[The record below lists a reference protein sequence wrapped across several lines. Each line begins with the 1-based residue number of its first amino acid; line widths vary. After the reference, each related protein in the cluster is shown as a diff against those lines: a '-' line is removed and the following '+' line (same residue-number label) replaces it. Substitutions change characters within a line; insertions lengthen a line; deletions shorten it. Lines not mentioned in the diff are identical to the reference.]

1 MTEEN
6 KIEEEKVTVAQ
17 YPQKMPDLSRN
28 EKLAGMTV
36 YSCGYNVT
44 YDEGGYA
51 VQSIKV
57 DYVNGEGVRPAGEK
71 ARPIEEVLAELGE

>member
-1 MTEEN
+1 MEEN
-6 KIEEEKVTVAQ
+6 KEKKITVAK

-28 EKLAGMTV
+28 EKLAGKTV
-36 YSCGYNVT
+36 YSCGFNVT
-44 YDEGGYA
+44 YDEKGYA

-57 DYVNGEGVRPAGEK
+57 DYINGDGVRPAGEK

>member
-1 MTEEN
+1 MG
-6 KIEEEKVTVAQ
+6 VGQ
-17 YPQKMPDLSRN
+17 YTQKGPDMSRN

-36 YSCGYNVT
+36 YSKGYNVT
-44 YDEGGYA
+44 YDEDGYA

-57 DYVNGEGVRPAGEK
+57 DFVNNDGVRPAGEK